1 MIVQSFKRGIVENS
15 SYKQA
20 RQPQMRKSMPTII
33 HIGLH
38 KTGTS
43 TLQDHFRKNGAIE
56 YVERSDVQ
64 KAVVGHA
71 KEIDRDLFIQQKRWA
86 GTKNKT
92 LVISHERLSGY
103 PASGGFDRAII
114 AKRLVKIFPE
124 AKILIVFRKQD
135 TWIKSFYQQ
144 YIADGGSESI
154 NDFLT
159 NPHPQIYKM
168 PRFELDYLNY
178 FELIS
183 LYNDLFGKANI
194 LALPYELMVNDFE
207 TFSESLNS
215 FFGMDLHL
223 VNEVINKSRPLC
235 PLLVLRFLNG
245 TVGKTQLSPG
255 GFIPLGY
262 LKKTSKT
269 LGKIYGARMFD
280 NRISSNWERVI
291 LEKMGDYYEKSNA
304 ELQELLG
311 MNLSKYGYVRKS

>member
-1 MIVQSFKRGIVENS
+1 MS
-15 SYKQA
+15 
-20 RQPQMRKSMPTII
+20 TII

-43 TLQDHFRKNGAIE
+43 TLQDHFKKNGSIE
-56 YVERSDVQ
+56 YVERPDVQ

-71 KEIDRDLFIQQKRWA
+71 KTVDSDLFASQQARA
-86 GTKNKT
+86 SATNKT

-103 PASGGFDRAII
+103 PASGGFDRVLI
-114 AKRLVKIFPE
+114 AKRLVKIFPK
-124 AKILIVFRKQD
+124 AKVLIVFRKQEA
-135 TWIKSFYQQ
+135 WIKSFYQQ

-159 NPHPQIYKM
+159 NSHPQIYKM

-178 FELIS
+178 FELVS
-183 LYNDLFGKANI
+183 LYYELFGKANV
-194 LALPYELMVNDFE
+194 LALPYELMAHDFE
-207 TFSESLNS
+207 TFSRTLNS

-245 TVGKTQLSPG
+245 TIGKTQLSPG
-255 GFIPLGY
+255 GFLPLGY
-262 LKKTSKT
+262 LKKTSKI

-280 NRISSNWERVI
+280 KRISSKWEDAI
-291 LEKMGDYYEKSNA
+291 FEKTGDYYEKSNM
-304 ELQELLG
+304 ELQELLN
-311 MNLSKYGYVRKS
+311 MNLGEFGYVGQDQKD